1 MFRKLIIASAV
12 LALSS
17 NLAYAHKNFKGE
29 QGEPVYKGEAPC
41 PVEVY
46 TAGPYVGLSVGPRIN
61 VSGSPSV
68 AEEFTGI
75 LSAGYG
81 ALWDQT
87 YYLAGE
93 VFVQDSAKLK
103 SWDNYYGA
111 SGRDTWGAGL
121 SVLPGYM
128 LTPHVLGFLRLGWEE
143 SHFTNTA
150 TSNTN
155 KGGWIVGLGGQTN
168 IVQNWDLRGEYDYTQ
183 YNRVTNVGKVLSHQ
197 FVLGLVYKFV

>member
-12 LALSS
+12 VALSS
-17 NLAYAHKNFKGE
+17 NLAYAHKNYKGE

-46 TAGPYVGLSVGPRIN
+46 TAGPYVGLGVGPRVN
-61 VSGSPSV
+61 VTGSPSV
-68 AEEFTGI
+68 AEEFTGM
-75 LSAGYG
+75 LSLGYG

-93 VFVQDSAKLK
+93 LFAQDSAKLK
-103 SWDNYYGA
+103 SWNNSLGA
-111 SGRDTWGAGL
+111 SGRDTWGAGV

-128 LTPHVLGFLRLGWEE
+128 ITSHVLGYLRGSWEQ
-143 SHFTNTA
+143 SHFNNTA
-150 TSNTN
+150 GGNSN
-155 KGGWIVGLGGQTN
+155 KSGWGLGLGAQTN

-183 YNRVTNVGKVLSHQ
+183 YSRVTNVGKVLSHQ
-197 FVLGLVYKFV
+197 VVLGLVYKFV